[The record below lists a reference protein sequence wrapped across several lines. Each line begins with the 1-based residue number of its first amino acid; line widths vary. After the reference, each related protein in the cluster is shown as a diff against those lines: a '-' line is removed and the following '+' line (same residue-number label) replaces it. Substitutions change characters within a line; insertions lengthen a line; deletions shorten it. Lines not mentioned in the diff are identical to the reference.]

1 MLRPVTLAGT
11 QVRLEP
17 LSLQHIPGLLAIGLD
32 PSLWALTVS
41 KIRSAKEL
49 ERYVTR
55 ALEDQASG
63 TALPFATL
71 WQETGRV
78 IGSTRF
84 GNIALEHQR
93 LEIGWTWLAPAWQRT
108 TANTEA
114 KLLMLSHA
122 FDALSLRRVEFK
134 TSALNLRSR
143 SALLRIG
150 AIEEG
155 TLRQHTVNEDG
166 TIRDTV
172 YFSILSHEWP
182 EVRARLQRKLA
193 IPPPR
198 GLFSPP

>member
-1 MLRPVTLAGT
+1 MLSPFTLEGRH
-11 QVRLEP
+11 VRLEP
-17 LSLQHIPGLLAIGLD
+17 LSLQHLPGLLEIGLD

-41 KIRSAKEL
+41 KLRSAADL

-63 TALPFATL
+63 TALPFATV
-71 WQETGRV
+71 WRESGRV

-84 GNIALEHQR
+84 GNIAQEHQR
-93 LEIGWTWLAPAWQRT
+93 MEIGWTWIAAAWQRT
-108 TANTEA
+108 AANTEA

-122 FDALSLRRVEFK
+122 FDRLGTRRVEFK
-134 TSALNLRSR
+134 TSALNQRSR
-143 SALLRIG
+143 AALLRIG

-172 YFSILSHEWP
+172 YFSILHNEWP
-182 EVRARLQRKLA
+182 KVRERL
-193 IPPPR
+193 R
-198 GLFSPP
+198 GRLRSE